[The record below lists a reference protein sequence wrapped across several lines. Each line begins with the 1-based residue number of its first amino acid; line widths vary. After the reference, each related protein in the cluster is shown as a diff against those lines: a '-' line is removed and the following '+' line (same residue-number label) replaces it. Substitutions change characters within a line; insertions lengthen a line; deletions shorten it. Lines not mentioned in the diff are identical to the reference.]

1 MLTIIWGGI
10 MTIKVLIKRKVQES
24 KSKELNLLFVKLRG
38 LAMAQKGYIGGETL
52 KRVDTP
58 GEYLI
63 VSRWQSIDDWTRWLV
78 SRERTDIQGKIDALT
93 DAETKFEIYT
103 NG

>member
-1 MLTIIWGGI
+1 
-10 MTIKVLIKRKVQES
+10 MTIKVLIKRRVQES

-52 KRVDTP
+52 KRVDAP

-78 SRERTDIQGKIDALT
+78 SKERTDIQGEIDALT